1 MCPHLPE
8 GERESCSRDASAR
21 GRDER
26 WQNGRTVKT
35 NVEELSG
42 NRVRL
47 DVEVPEADVQHA
59 LEHAA
64 SDLAASAK
72 IPGFRKGKVPLQV
85 ITARFGREALWA
97 EAVRS
102 HLDGWFW
109 TAAASSGVQPVSAPE
124 VELGE
129 GPAGDGSFRFSAT
142 VSVLAKPDVADWT
155 TLEVP
160 AAEPEVPPELVEN
173 ALEAL
178 RASVAELVPADR
190 PAQEGDTVVLDL
202 EGELAGTQRDYVTEV
217 GSGRLV
223 DGLDEALVGMRAGE
237 TKTVAVAVGEDETTD
252 VELSLK
258 DLKEPVLPALDD
270 ELARA
275 TSEFDTLDE
284 LRANIEGRLREAVEA
299 EVEAAFRESAVDA
312 LVEATTFDLHPEL
325 VDRRAAELWS
335 GMTRSLAQRGL
346 SPEQYV
352 ALTGQSQDELVE
364 RLRAEAGQAIKRELA
379 LDAVAGKLGLEV
391 PDEEVEAFV
400 REQAEGTDDD
410 AEETL
415 GVLRERGTFESLRGD
430 LRLRKALD
438 EVVAGVKR
446 IPVELAAAR
455 EKLWTPEKE
464 KASSGMNIWTPGSE
478 EAPTR

>member
-1 MCPHLPE
+1 M
-8 GERESCSRDASAR
+8 
-21 GRDER
+21 
-26 WQNGRTVKT
+26 KT

-42 NRVRL
+42 NRVRI
-47 DVEVPEADVQHA
+47 DVEVPEADVKHA

-72 IPGFRKGKVPLQV
+72 IPGFRQGKVPIPLIV
-85 ITARFGREALWA
+85 ARFGREALWA

-109 TAAASSGVQPVSAPE
+109 TAAATSGVQPVSSPE

-129 GPAGDGSFRFSAT
+129 DPADDGPFRFSAT
-142 VSVLAKPDVADWT
+142 VAVLARPDVADWT

-160 AAEPEVPPELVEN
+160 AAEPEVPPELVANE
-173 ALEAL
+173 LEAL

-190 PAQEGDTVVLDL
+190 AAREGDTVVVDV

-223 DGLDEALVGMRAGE
+223 EGLDEALVGMRVGE
-237 TKTVAVAVGEDETTD
+237 TKTVAVQVDENESTE
-252 VELSLK
+252 VALSLK
-258 DLKEPVLPALDD
+258 DVKEPVLPELDD

-284 LRANIEGRLREAVEA
+284 LRADVEGRLREDVEA

-312 LVEATTFDLHPEL
+312 LVEATEFDLHPEL

-346 SPEQYV
+346 TPEQYL
-352 ALTGQSQDELVE
+352 ALTGQSQDSLVE

-379 LDAVAGKLGLEV
+379 LEAVAERVGVEV
-391 PDEEVEAFV
+391 TDEEVEAFV
-400 REQAEGTDDD
+400 REQADGADDD

-415 GVLRERGTFESLRGD
+415 RVLRERGTFESLRGD

-455 EKLWTPEKE
+455 DKLWTPEKE
-464 KASSGMNIWTPGSE
+464 KPSSGLNIWTPGSE

>member
-1 MCPHLPE
+1 
-8 GERESCSRDASAR
+8 
-21 GRDER
+21 
-26 WQNGRTVKT
+26 VKT

-59 LEHAA
+59 VEHAA

-72 IPGFRKGKVPLQV
+72 IPGFRKGKVPVQV
-85 ITARFGREALWA
+85 IAARFGREALWA

-109 TAAASSGVQPVSAPE
+109 TAAASSGVQPVSSPE

-129 GPAGDGSFRFSAT
+129 DPADDGSFRFSAT
-142 VSVLAKPDVADWT
+142 VSVLAKPDVADWK

-160 AAEPEVPPELVEN
+160 AAEPEVPPELMDNE
-173 ALEAL
+173 LEAL

-190 PAQEGDTVVLDL
+190 PAREGDTVVLDL

-223 DGLDEALVGMRAGE
+223 DGIDEALVGMRAGE
-237 TKTVAVAVGEDETTD
+237 TKTVAVPAGEDETTE
-252 VELSLK
+252 VELALK
-258 DLKEPVLPALDD
+258 DVKEPVLPELDD

-275 TSEFDTLDE
+275 TSEFDTLAE
-284 LRANIEGRLREAVEA
+284 LRADIEGRLREHVEA

-335 GMTRSLAQRGL
+335 GMTRSLQQRGL
-346 SPEQYV
+346 NPEAYL

-379 LDAVAGKLGLEV
+379 LDAVAEKLGLEV
-391 PDEEVEAFV
+391 SDEEVEAFV
-400 REQAEGTDDD
+400 RDQADGAGDD

-415 GVLRERGTFESLRGD
+415 RVLRERGTFESLRGD

-438 EVVAGVKR
+438 EVVAGVQR
-446 IPVELAAAR
+446 IPVDLANAR
-455 EKLWTPEKE
+455 DKLWTPEKE
-464 KASSGMNIWTPGSE
+464 KAPSGLNIWTPGSE

>member
-1 MCPHLPE
+1 
-8 GERESCSRDASAR
+8 
-21 GRDER
+21 
-26 WQNGRTVKT
+26 VKT

-47 DVEVPEADVQHA
+47 DVEVPEADVKHA
-59 LEHAA
+59 IEHAA

-72 IPGFRKGKVPLQV
+72 IPGFRKGKVPVPLIV
-85 ITARFGREALWA
+85 ARFGKEALWA

-109 TAAASSGVQPVSAPE
+109 TAAASSGVQPVSSPE

-129 GPAGDGSFRFSAT
+129 DPSDDGSFRFSAT
-142 VSVLAKPDVADWT
+142 VAVLAKPDVPDWT

-160 AAEPEVPPELVEN
+160 AAEPDVPPELVEN
-173 ALEAL
+173 ELEAL
-178 RASVAELVPADR
+178 RASAAELVPADR
-190 PAQEGDTVVLDL
+190 PAREGDTVVVDL

-237 TKTVAVAVGEDETTD
+237 SRSVTVPVSEDETTE
-252 VELSLK
+252 VELALK
-258 DLKEPVLPALDD
+258 DLKEPVLPELDD
-270 ELARA
+270 DLARA
-275 TSEFDTLDE
+275 TSEFDTLVE
-284 LRANIEGRLREAVEA
+284 LREDIERRLREHVEA
-299 EVEAAFRESAVDA
+299 EVEAAFRESAVDV
-312 LVEATTFDLHPEL
+312 LVAATTFELHPEL

-335 GMTRSLAQRGL
+335 AMTRSLQQRGL
-346 SPEQYV
+346 TPEAYLS
-352 ALTGQSQDELVE
+352 LTGQSQEELVE

-379 LDAVAGKLGLEV
+379 LEAVADKLGLEV

-400 REQAEGTDDD
+400 RAQADGAGDD

-415 GVLRERGTFESLRGD
+415 GVLRERGTFESLRAD

-438 EVVAGVKR
+438 EVAAGVQR
-446 IPVELAAAR
+446 IPVELANAR

-464 KASSGMNIWTPGSE
+464 NPPSGLNIWTPGSE

>member
-1 MCPHLPE
+1 M
-8 GERESCSRDASAR
+8 
-21 GRDER
+21 
-26 WQNGRTVKT
+26 KT

-47 DVEVPEADVQHA
+47 DVEVPEADVKHA
-59 LEHAA
+59 IEHAA
-64 SDLAASAK
+64 SDLAASAR
-72 IPGFRKGKVPLQV
+72 IPGFRKGKAPLPL
-85 ITARFGREALWA
+85 IMARLGRDAVWA
-97 EAVRS
+97 EAVRT

-109 TAAASSGVQPVSAPE
+109 TAAATSGVQPVSSPE

-129 GPAGDGSFRFSAT
+129 DPSDDGSFRFSAT
-142 VSVLAKPDVADWT
+142 VAVLAKPEVPDWT
-155 TLEVP
+155 ALEVP
-160 AAEPEVPPELVEN
+160 AAQPEVPAELVDNE
-173 ALEAL
+173 LDVL

-190 PAQEGDTVVLDL
+190 PAQEGDTVVVDI

-237 TKTVAVAVGEDETTD
+237 TKTVSVAVGEGETTE
-252 VELSLK
+252 VELALK
-258 DLKEPVLPALDD
+258 DVKEPVLPELDD
-270 ELARA
+270 ELARS
-275 TSEFDTLDE
+275 TSEFDTLAE
-284 LRANIEGRLREAVEA
+284 LRADVEGRLREHVEA

-312 LVEATTFDLHPEL
+312 LVEATEFDLHPEL

-346 SPEQYV
+346 GPEQYL
-352 ALTGQSQDELVE
+352 ALTGQSQDDLLE
-364 RLRAEAGQAIKRELA
+364 RLRAEAGHAIKRELA
-379 LDAVAGKLGLEV
+379 LDAVAEKLGLEV
-391 PDEEVEAFV
+391 TDEEVETFV
-400 REQAEGTDDD
+400 REQADGAGDD

-415 GVLRERGTFESLRGD
+415 ATLHERGTFESLRGD

-438 EVVAGVKR
+438 EVAAGVQR

-455 EKLWTPEKE
+455 DKLWTPEKE

-478 EAPTR
+478 EAPNR

>member
-1 MCPHLPE
+1 
-8 GERESCSRDASAR
+8 
-21 GRDER
+21 
-26 WQNGRTVKT
+26 VKT
-35 NVEELSG
+35 NVEELPG

-47 DVEVPEADVQHA
+47 DVEVPEGDVKHA

-72 IPGFRKGKVPLQV
+72 IPGFRKGKAPLPLIV
-85 ITARFGREALWA
+85 ARFGREAVWA

-109 TAAASSGVQPVSAPE
+109 TAAATSGVQPVSSPE

-129 GPAGDGSFRFSAT
+129 DPPDDGSFRFSAT
-142 VSVLAKPDVADWT
+142 VAVLAKPEPADWT

-160 AAEPEVPPELVEN
+160 AAEPEVPVEIVDGE
-173 ALEAL
+173 LEAL
-178 RASVAELVPADR
+178 RASVAELVPAER
-190 PAQEGDTVVLDL
+190 PAQEGDTVVLDV

-237 TKTVAVAVGEDETTD
+237 TKTVTLSVDENESTE

-258 DLKEPVLPALDD
+258 DVKEPVLPALDD
-270 ELARA
+270 ELART
-275 TSEFDTLDE
+275 TSEFDTLAE
-284 LRANIEGRLREAVEA
+284 LRADIEGRLREHVEA

-312 LVEATTFDLHPEL
+312 LVEATEFDLHPEL

-335 GMTRSLAQRGL
+335 GVTRSLQQRGL
-346 SPEQYV
+346 TPEAYL
-352 ALTGQSQDELVE
+352 ALTGQSQEELLE

-379 LDAVAGKLGLEV
+379 LDAVAEKLGLEIS
-391 PDEEVEAFV
+391 DEEVEAFV
-400 REQAEGTDDD
+400 RDQADGAGDDP
-410 AEETL
+410 EETL
-415 GVLRERGTFESLRGD
+415 RVLRERGTFESLRTD
-430 LRLRKALD
+430 LRMRKALD
-438 EVVAGVKR
+438 EVVAGVQR
-446 IPVELAAAR
+446 IPVDLAAAR
-455 EKLWTPEKE
+455 DKLWTPEKE

-478 EAPTR
+478 EAPNR